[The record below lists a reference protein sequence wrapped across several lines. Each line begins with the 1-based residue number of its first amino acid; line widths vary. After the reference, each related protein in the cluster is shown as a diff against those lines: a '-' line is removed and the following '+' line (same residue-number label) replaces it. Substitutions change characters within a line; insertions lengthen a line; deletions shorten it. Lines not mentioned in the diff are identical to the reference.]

1 VGRVVVAV
9 IVVVL
14 GLGGVAVAQGG
25 VPCEAFDSQ
34 PSCDVVLRP
43 GPSDDA
49 VGFISIADAVD
60 PDPTGEL
67 RLTTVAVEDDLT
79 WRSWF
84 AARGSTSSE
93 AVPREQI
100 YPPGVDREQ
109 VAETNAALMVDSQQ
123 VATIIALEELGFE
136 LRGRGAVIAA
146 VTEDAVTEE
155 LEPGDVIVAVDGEPM
170 EESADVV
177 AAVQAN
183 EPGATISFEVVN
195 DDDTRD
201 VEVTLGASPDDP
213 ERAFVGVLLTT
224 DLDLPLDVSIDAGAI
239 GGPSAGLLFALAI
252 VDLLD
257 EGELTG
263 GEVIA
268 GTGTLNR
275 AGEVGAVG
283 GVRQKVAGAS
293 SSAGDQEPAT
303 VFLVPRGN
311 FDEARAV
318 EVTNDVLVVPV
329 DTFDD
334 ALAALEAV
342 RDGRE
347 PADAVLLAAAA
358 R

>member
-1 VGRVVVAV
+1 MGRIVAAVV
-9 IVVVL
+9 VVVL
-14 GLGGVAVAQGG
+14 GLGGFALSQGV
-25 VPCEAFDSQ
+25 VPCDAFDSQ

-49 VGFISIADAVD
+49 VGFITIPEADDED
-60 PDPTGEL
+60 PAGEL

-79 WRSWF
+79 WRSWLS
-84 AARGSTSSE
+84 ARSSSSSE

-123 VATIIALEELGFE
+123 VATVIALEELGYE

-146 VTEDAVTEE
+146 VTDDAVTDE
-155 LEPGDVIVAVDGEPM
+155 LEPGDVIVAVDGAAM

-177 AAVQAN
+177 AAVQSNA
-183 EPGATISFEVVN
+183 PGDTISFEVVN
-195 DDDTRD
+195 DDTTRD

-213 ERAFVGVLLTT
+213 DRAFVGVLLTT
-224 DLDLPLDVSIDAGAI
+224 DLDLPFDVSIDAGAI

-257 EGELTG
+257 DDELTG
-263 GEVIA
+263 GSVVA

-275 AGEVGAVG
+275 AGEVGPVG
-283 GVRQKVAGAS
+283 GVRQKVAGAA
-293 SSAGDQEPAT
+293 SSADEQQPAS
-303 VFLVPRGN
+303 VFLVPRDN
-311 FDEARAV
+311 FDQARDV
-318 EVTNDVLVVPV
+318 EVANDVLVVPV

-334 ALAALEAV
+334 ALDALAAV

-347 PADAVLLAAAA
+347 PTDAVLLAAA